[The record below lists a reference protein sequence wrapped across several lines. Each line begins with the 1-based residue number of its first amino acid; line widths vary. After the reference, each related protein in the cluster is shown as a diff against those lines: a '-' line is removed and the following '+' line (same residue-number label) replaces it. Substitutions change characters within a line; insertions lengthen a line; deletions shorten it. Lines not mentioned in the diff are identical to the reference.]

1 MRPAP
6 RRMRYD
12 GAMMLQP
19 VEVEAREGHRIW
31 LRYADGAAGEVG
43 LSDIAG
49 QGVFAF
55 WNDRARFES
64 VRIGPAREITWGGD
78 AELCPDAL
86 YLRVPCG
93 HDAGHAALGGGTM
106 AISDEQRASDD

>member
-6 RRMRYD
+6 SRMRYD
-12 GAMMLQP
+12 RAMMLQP
-19 VEVEAREGHRIW
+19 VEVEAREGYRIW
-31 LRYADGAAGEVG
+31 LRYADGAAGEVD

-49 QGVFAF
+49 RGVFAV
-55 WNDRARFES
+55 WSDRARFES

-86 YLRVPCG
+86 YLRLTGKSPEDVMPG
-93 HDAGHAALGGGTM
+93 VRPLAVDA
-106 AISDEQRASDD
+106 